1 MKNIFFGAVALIALP
16 LSVQA
21 GELLPNL
28 YARTFCESRAMGMTI
43 EQARRQA
50 VSESYIS
57 SGNPMTVTINGTET
71 TTDVVA
77 AVRTTIKRCPQYL

>member
-1 MKNIFFGAVALIALP
+1 MKTIILAAVASIALP
-16 LSVQA
+16 FSVTA

-28 YARTFCESRAMGMTI
+28 YARTYCESRAIGMTAD
-43 EQARRQA
+43 EARTQA

-57 SGNPMTVTINGTET
+57 TGNGTPVTIHGVKT

-77 AVRTTIKRCPQYL
+77 SVRAANKLCPQY